1 VAEGM
6 SDQQFI
12 RHFPPPACRSGTER
26 LGKFGHRNGVAES
39 VQKARRA
46 AKLSQKSLA
55 AKSGIGLT
63 AIRGVE
69 AGTARIASLN
79 AVLNAL
85 GLEIRGRNLI
95 AGPVG
100 QAMALAR
107 KRRNL
112 SRRKLAIALQID
124 RDTLAAI
131 EDGGGLMQ
139 ELETYGAA
147 VGAGLHL
154 AKIGEP
160 KPFFAT
166 TGNSS
171 GYHGWETPADPAVL
185 LSEAVGGFD
194 LDPCAA
200 TTNQKYARVKAGVL
214 LTMQD
219 DGLNVSWFGKVF
231 CNPPFSSLSR
241 WIEKCAMEGQR
252 GATVVAL
259 IPSRTDT
266 AYWHYHIAHKADIW
280 LLKGRLRFGDGSNS
294 APFPSAIIVWNGTP
308 ELIARLCAALSTAQ
322 HIPAPRRVE
331 SETIPKVHSA

>member
-1 VAEGM
+1 M
-6 SDQQFI
+6 TQHFI
-12 RHFPPPACRSGTER
+12 PHFPPPACRSGTKR
-26 LGKFGHRNGVAES
+26 LGKSGQRNSLAVS
-39 VQKARRA
+39 IRNSRKA

-55 AKSGIGLT
+55 ANAGIGLT
-63 AIRGVE
+63 AMRGVE
-69 AGTARIASLN
+69 SGTARIASLN
-79 AVLNAL
+79 AVLDVL
-85 GLEIRGRNLI
+85 GVEIRGCNLI

-107 KRRNL
+107 KRRKL
-112 SRRKLAIALQID
+112 SRRKLAKALHID

-131 EDGGGLMQ
+131 ESGGGLVK
-139 ELETYGAA
+139 ELESYAAA
-147 VGAGLHL
+147 VGAGLYL

-171 GYHGWETPADPAVL
+171 NFHGWQTPADLAVL

-231 CNPPFSSLSR
+231 CNPPFDSLSR